1 MELFPIGLSVVGKM
15 AGNEELEQWDFK
27 DIVVFLFNGEW
38 HVIELKGFQV
48 FGINDHRDLSKFI
61 KLVYGE

>member
-1 MELFPIGLSVVGKM
+1 MYSFE
-15 AGNEELEQWDFK
+15 
-27 DIVVFLFNGEW
+27 DIDVSFDESGMKIFLND
-38 HVIELKGFQV
+38 FQV